1 VWKIELSEEVTGW
14 YVALVEHD
22 RAFADRAFDRLGE
35 VGPLLA
41 MPHARS
47 LGDGLRELRFTCEGV
62 SRRIT
67 YYFDLD
73 RQAVLLTTFRKQR
86 DNERR
91 EVDRARRAKRV
102 DQIKKEDR

>member
-1 VWKIELSEEVTGW
+1 VWEIELSEEIIDW
-14 YVALVEHD
+14 YVALAVRD

-35 VGPLLA
+35 VGPQLG
-41 MPHARS
+41 MPHARM
-47 LGDGLRELRFTCEGV
+47 LGNGLRELRFTCERV

-73 RQAVLLTTFRKQR
+73 RKAVLLTTFRKQR

-91 EVDRARRAKRV
+91 EVDRARRAKNA
-102 DQIKKEDR
+102 DQKEKEDD

>member
-1 VWKIELSEEVTGW
+1 VWEIELSKEVTDW
-14 YVALVEHD
+14 YVALVERD

-35 VGPLLA
+35 VGPQLS

-67 YYFDLD
+67 YYFELD
-73 RQAVLLTTFRKQR
+73 RKAVLLTTFRKQR

-91 EVDRARRAKRV
+91 EVDRVRRAKKA
-102 DQIKKEDR
+102 DQILKEDD

>member
-1 VWKIELSEEVTGW
+1 VWEIELSKEVTDW
-14 YVALVEHD
+14 YVALVERD

-35 VGPLLA
+35 VGSQLS

-73 RQAVLLTTFRKQR
+73 RKVVLLTTFRKQR

-91 EVDRARRAKRV
+91 EVDRARRAKKA
-102 DQIKKEDR
+102 DQILKEDD